1 MGSGCARRAGPV
13 RWEVLDVDT
22 RAQIDDYIVSQP
34 KAKRNE
40 MLTLHRLILGISPD
54 SQLSFLDGRNSEN
67 KIVTNP
73 NIGYGLQ
80 TRRYAGGETREFYKV
95 GISAN
100 TAGISVYI
108 VGLEDKKYLSQ
119 TYGKRLGKA
128 KITGYC
134 IKFRSLADIDIK
146 VLEEMIAEH
155 MAWEPAHSLGT
166 V

>member
-1 MGSGCARRAGPV
+1 M
-13 RWEVLDVDT
+13 DT
-22 RAQIDDYIVSQP
+22 RAQIDAYIASQP
-34 KAKRNE
+34 EAKRNE
-40 MLTLHRLILGISPD
+40 MLTLHQLIFGVSPD
-54 SQLSFLDGRNSEN
+54 SQLSFLDGRNSDG

-80 TRRYAGGETREFYKV
+80 TIRYADGSTREFYKV

-108 VGLEDKKYLSQ
+108 VGLEDKQYLSQ
-119 TYGKRLGKA
+119 TYGKRLGKT

-134 IKFRSLADIDIK
+134 IKFRSLADIDIR

-155 MAWEPAHSLGT
+155 MAREPAHSLGT
-166 V
+166 A